1 MSAEP
6 LILAVPSKGRL
17 QENVH
22 AYFSRAG
29 MPLKQSRGAREYRGA
44 LDGVEN
50 VEVAYLSASEIAGA
64 LAAGSAHI
72 GVTGE
77 DLVRE
82 NILDADSRVM
92 LLEAL
97 GFGHADVV
105 VAVPQAW
112 IDVRTME
119 DLDDVASH
127 FHGRTGQRIRVATK
141 YVNLTRSFFAR
152 HGIIDYR
159 IVESAGATE
168 GTPAAGTAELI
179 VDITSTGA
187 TLTANGLKVVD
198 DGIILK
204 SQANLVASLT
214 APWPEATRAAAQAM
228 FDRLGAEQRARTMRE
243 VRTRCAGLDNA
254 LVEEAVRL
262 YRCVAPF
269 GGPTSS
275 GMLTLHCPPSTLH
288 GLTKY
293 LRARGASMV
302 TVAPLEY
309 VFAADNP
316 LYEALEG
323 RLSGQ

>member
-1 MSAEP
+1 MSGP

-22 AYFSRAG
+22 AYFARAG
-29 MPLKQSRGAREYRGA
+29 MPLKQARGAREYRGA
-44 LDGVEN
+44 LAGVAN

-64 LAAGSAHI
+64 LAAGTAHI

-82 NILDADSRVM
+82 NILDADSRVT

-97 GFGHADVV
+97 GFGHANVV

-198 DGIILK
+198 DGVMLK

-214 APWPEATRAAAQAM
+214 APWDDITRAAACDM
-228 FDRLGAEQRARTMRE
+228 FDRLGAEKRARTMRE
-243 VRTRCAGLDNA
+243 VRTRCVNLDTN
-254 LVEEAVRL
+254 LVEEAVRD
-262 YRCVAPF
+262 YQCVAPF

-275 GMLTLHCPPSTLH
+275 GMLTLHCPPATLH
-288 GLTKY
+288 GLTRF
-293 LRARGASMV
+293 LREKGAGMV
-302 TVAPLEY
+302 TVSPLEY
-309 VFAADNP
+309 VFASDNP
-316 LYEALEG
+316 LYEALDARLNG
-323 RLSGQ
+323 R